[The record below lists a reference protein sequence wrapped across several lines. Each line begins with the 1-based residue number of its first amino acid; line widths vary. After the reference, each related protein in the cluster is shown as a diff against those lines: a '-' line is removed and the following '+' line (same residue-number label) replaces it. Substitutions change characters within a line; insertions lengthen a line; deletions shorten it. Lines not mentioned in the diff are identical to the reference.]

1 MRWPGPPPLLL
12 PAAAAAAMASLGP
25 HGVLGAPP
33 ARGSLPPGRGLLPP
47 PYAVVLI
54 SCSGLVAF
62 VLLLLT
68 CLCCKRGDV
77 GFKEFE
83 NPEGEEDSG
92 EFTPPA
98 EETSSSPSLP
108 DVYVLPLGEVGG
120 PTPPPPPTDPSKPPS
135 LSRQHLSYLQE
146 IGTGWFGKV
155 ILGELL
161 GDASPAQVV
170 VKELRAGAGAPE
182 QRRFLDEAQPYRSLQ
197 HPNLLQ
203 CLGLCGESG
212 PLLLVMEY
220 CQLGDLKRY
229 LRAQRGAGGG
239 TPELPPRDVATL
251 QRLALEVTLG
261 LRHLHRH
268 GYVHSDLALRNCL
281 LTSELTVRLGDYGL
295 AHSNYRED
303 YYVTP
308 ERLWVPLRW
317 VAPELLAE
325 TQGTLAVAE
334 QSKESNVWSL
344 GVTLWELFE
353 LGVQPY
359 QHLSDQELLGRLMRR
374 RPLALGRP
382 RLRLPHADS
391 WFGVLQS
398 CWRPPPQR
406 PSLEELHRR
415 LSTLLRG
422 PQGGSP
428 APAPP
433 PRPPSAFPLLDTFP
447 GPDPEDVL
455 TVTQS
460 SRGRLAF
467 ECLWERARG
476 GRSGGGPPLKN
487 RPSTLGTP
495 GVLPVLGARSP
506 SGTSEYYIRLEE
518 HEGGGDAGE
527 AMAPPAVP
535 SRRGGLNPFRGVQ
548 ETALMGGA
556 GEGWG
561 ERSSAGSTAGS
572 GGSSPRRPLACP
584 LCRGDEEGEDGDTP
598 PPPCTCALARADVV
612 RGWRER
618 GAPLRPRC
626 DSAGDDSSL
635 RAERGSLVE
644 CPAATEATEATETAG
659 HPGLWGAEGQGA
671 AVGQDE
677 VALWGQEGTAMT
689 KEVAP
694 GAQGM
699 SPLELKVAPW
709 GQERSS
715 SMQEGPPLAQGTSPL
730 ALEMAPWG
738 QERSLL
744 MQERP
749 PLTRE
754 VAPGSQGTSP
764 LELQV
769 APQGQERPPLMQGTS
784 PLALEMALWG
794 QQRSLLMQ
802 ERPPLTR
809 EVAPGTQGTP
819 PLELDV
825 APWGQQRSLLTQE
838 RPLLAQGTSPLAL
851 EMAPWGQERPPL
863 TRQVAPGAQGT
874 SPLASEVASW
884 GQDMSSLTQE
894 RPPLMQGTSPLALEM
909 APWGQERPPL
919 TREVAPGTQSP
930 SAPQMVPWG
939 QGMSPLTPETVP
951 GTQGTSPLA
960 PEMPPWGQERP
971 PLMGEVAP
979 SASERSPLALET
991 SPWGQE
997 TSLRGEA
1004 VPSTQG
1010 TSPLAAEMASWGQEM
1025 APSAQGM
1032 SPLAAETSPWAQEMA
1047 PTQEM
1052 LPREQGSSPWA
1063 YEMSPLARET
1073 VPGGHGTSPVTPE
1086 VSPWTQE
1093 MSPTPPEMAPG
1104 AQGTSPLSQEMLP
1117 SSQGTPP
1124 WTDMTVPGAQGT
1136 SPWSH
1141 WTDVTAPGAPGTSL
1155 WIQGTTPGAPGTSL
1169 REDFPRGGPWGPPP
1183 GSPFPGTG
1191 ILVAVAVPPLAALAE
1206 GPEEKVALVPGVLG
1220 DPPTVIPWP
1229 GGDTQGG
1236 GPRGGTGRCQGTSPK
1251 GSPEM
1256 SPKGSP
1262 ERCQGMSPEMSPKGS
1277 PEMCQGM
1284 SPEMS
1289 PKGSTAGS
1297 PERCQEK
1304 PPKRCQEMSLS
1315 GSPERCQETSP
1326 GMPPPN
1332 CPMTSSRQCPE
1343 GDTKRC
1349 PRRSPEKCPKRS
1361 PKGSLRRCPEM
1372 SPKASLEKVPKG
1384 SPRRCSKSPTG
1395 SPARSPKGSPGKGP
1409 PRSPKASPR
1418 RCQERA
1424 SRGSPRRL
1432 QEMSP
1437 KRCQEM
1443 TPKAAPKRCQEMSP
1457 RRRQEMSSRGSPRRL
1472 QEMSPKA
1479 SPRRCQEMMTPKA
1492 SPKKCQEI
1500 SPQGPQRRSPRGSPA
1515 KLPGGPS
1522 PKEPPKVSPA
1532 PRVSPPSPGQRPG
1545 DSGYETETSPS
1556 PAAGAGGSGT
1566 TKVAVTPGTQV
1577 SHRGQ
1582 GDRDG
1587 DVPGAT
1593 AEGGFVVQVCQEQL
1607 QVTLRED
1614 VTRNL
1619 LAPRGQDE
1627 HPEALAQGGASRGRV
1642 GDNGHGGGATD
1653 VPVPTPTPSSA
1664 DIRAKASRLSLP
1676 LPPLALRP
1684 FPRRGPRAPR
1694 WEAAEARGPP
1704 EEEEEEEEEDEEEE
1718 EEAEAEGA
1726 EAAGGGGAAE
1736 PAVPV
1741 VVTRWDGR
1749 GLRGLLKSPRA
1760 AAEAEAALARKRK
1773 MVSFFDDVTIYLF
1786 DQETPTNELSCQSA
1800 AEREGAEPDA
1810 FAPPDGVG
1818 GVFEWEEERDP
1829 PGPPLGGDPRRGTR
1843 FTVSPALEPPP
1854 GPP

>member
-1 MRWPGPPPLLL
+1 MG
-12 PAAAAAAMASLGP
+12 S
-25 HGVLGAPP
+25 AP
-33 ARGSLPPGRGLLPP
+33 
-47 PYAVVLI
+47 
-54 SCSGLVAF
+54 
-62 VLLLLT
+62 
-68 CLCCKRGDV
+68 
-77 GFKEFE
+77 
-83 NPEGEEDSG
+83 N
-92 EFTPPA
+92 
-98 EETSSSPSLP
+98 
-108 DVYVLPLGEVGG
+108 
-120 PTPPPPPTDPSKPPS
+120 PSKPPS

-428 APAPP
+428 APPPP

-476 GRSGGGPPLKN
+476 GRSGGGPPPQN

-518 HEGGGDAGE
+518 HEGGGDTGE

-677 VALWGQEGTAMT
+677 GALGATAGTRDIPFGIGDGP
-689 KEVAP
+689 VGP
-694 GAQGM
+694 R
-699 SPLELKVAPW
+699 KVFVDAREATTDKRGGTWFTRDIPF
-709 GQERSS
+709 GTTG
-715 SMQEGPPLAQGTSPL
+715 GPSG
-730 ALEMAPWG
+730 
-738 QERSLL
+738 
-744 MQERP
+744 
-749 PLTRE
+749 TRE
-754 VAPGSQGTSP
+754 ATIDARDIPFGIGDGLVGTTKVFVDAREATIDKRGGTWDTRDTPFGIGCGPMGTTEVFVDSREATVGTRDVPFGTGDGSMGPRETTADQTGGTWGTRDIP
-764 LELQV
+764 F
-769 APQGQERPPLMQGTS
+769 GIGGGLMGT
-784 PLALEMALWG
+784 
-794 QQRSLLMQ
+794 RHVIVD
-802 ERPPLTR
+802 TR
-809 EVAPGTQGTP
+809 EATVDARDVPFSTGDGPVGPREATIDQRGGTWDTIPFSTPDGPVGTRNVTFDTRNSAWDTRDVPSGTRDAPMGTRKATADGRGGTF
-819 PLELDV
+819 
-825 APWGQQRSLLTQE
+825 GI
-838 RPLLAQGTSPLAL
+838 
-851 EMAPWGQERPPL
+851 
-863 TRQVAPGAQGT
+863 
-874 SPLASEVASW
+874 
-884 GQDMSSLTQE
+884 
-894 RPPLMQGTSPLALEM
+894 
-909 APWGQERPPL
+909 
-919 TREVAPGTQSP
+919 REVPFGTGD
-930 SAPQMVPWG
+930 VP
-939 QGMSPLTPETVP
+939 V
-951 GTQGTSPLA
+951 GTRNVF
-960 PEMPPWGQERP
+960 ER
-971 PLMGEVAP
+971 
-979 SASERSPLALET
+979 R
-991 SPWGQE
+991 
-997 TSLRGEA
+997 
-1004 VPSTQG
+1004 
-1010 TSPLAAEMASWGQEM
+1010 
-1025 APSAQGM
+1025 GM

-1155 WIQGTTPGAPGTSL
+1155 WIQGMTPGAPGTSL

-1304 PPKRCQEMSLS
+1304 PPKRCQETSLS

-1332 CPMTSSRQCPE
+1332 CPMTSSGQCPE

-1627 HPEALAQGGASRGRV
+1627 HPEALAQGGGSRGRV

-1704 EEEEEEEEEDEEEE
+1704 EEEEEEEEDEEEE

-1810 FAPPDGVG
+1810 FAPPDGV
-1818 GVFEWEEERDP
+1818 VKPSKTIKHHW
-1829 PGPPLGGDPRRGTR
+1829 PGLGGRGNKRASSCGASHTRVHRGLPGAARAPRPTPLPCTHVCPHHATPRAHPGDPWG
-1843 FTVSPALEPPP
+1843 AA
-1854 GPP
+1854 GGGGA

>member
-428 APAPP
+428 APPPP

-476 GRSGGGPPLKN
+476 GRSGGGPPPQN

-677 VALWGQEGTAMT
+677 VALGATAGTRDIPFGIGDGP
-689 KEVAP
+689 VGP
-694 GAQGM
+694 R
-699 SPLELKVAPW
+699 KVFVDAREATTDKRGGTWFTRDIPF
-709 GQERSS
+709 GTTG
-715 SMQEGPPLAQGTSPL
+715 GPSG
-730 ALEMAPWG
+730 
-738 QERSLL
+738 
-744 MQERP
+744 
-749 PLTRE
+749 TRE
-754 VAPGSQGTSP
+754 ATIDARDIPFGIGDGLVGTTKVFVDAREATIDKRGGTWDTRDTPFGIGCGPMGTTEVFVDSREATVGTRDVPFGTGDGSMGPRETTADQTGGTWGTRDIP
-764 LELQV
+764 F
-769 APQGQERPPLMQGTS
+769 GIGGGLMGT
-784 PLALEMALWG
+784 
-794 QQRSLLMQ
+794 RHVIVD
-802 ERPPLTR
+802 TR
-809 EVAPGTQGTP
+809 EATVDARDVPFSTGDGPVGPREATIDQRGGTWDTIPFSTPDGPVGTRNVTFDTRNSAWDTRDVPSGTRDAPMGTRKATADGRGGTFGIREVPFGTGDVPVGTRNVFERRGSAQHTRDIPFGSRDGLMGSRDGTFGTRDVPFGSRDIPMGTRDGTYTRDVTQGTRVI
-819 PLELDV
+819 PLGIRNVTFGTRDS
-825 APWGQQRSLLTQE
+825 AWGTWDIPSD
-838 RPLLAQGTSPLAL
+838 
-851 EMAPWGQERPPL
+851 
-863 TRQVAPGAQGT
+863 TRG
-874 SPLASEVASW
+874 
-884 GQDMSSLTQE
+884 
-894 RPPLMQGTSPLALEM
+894 
-909 APWGQERPPL
+909 
-919 TREVAPGTQSP
+919 
-930 SAPQMVPWG
+930 VP
-939 QGMSPLTPETVP
+939 MD
-951 GTQGTSPLA
+951 
-960 PEMPPWGQERP
+960 
-971 PLMGEVAP
+971 
-979 SASERSPLALET
+979 
-991 SPWGQE
+991 
-997 TSLRGEA
+997 
-1004 VPSTQG
+1004 
-1010 TSPLAAEMASWGQEM
+1010 
-1025 APSAQGM
+1025 
-1032 SPLAAETSPWAQEMA
+1032 
-1047 PTQEM
+1047 
-1052 LPREQGSSPWA
+1052 PR
-1063 YEMSPLARET
+1063 
-1073 VPGGHGTSPVTPE
+1073 
-1086 VSPWTQE
+1086 
-1093 MSPTPPEMAPG
+1093 
-1104 AQGTSPLSQEMLP
+1104 
-1117 SSQGTPP
+1117 
-1124 WTDMTVPGAQGT
+1124 
-1136 SPWSH
+1136 
-1141 WTDVTAPGAPGTSL
+1141 DVTYPTRDGTWGTRDIPFVTRDAAFITRDAPLDRHDSARGTRDL
-1155 WIQGTTPGAPGTSL
+1155 PVVTLDRWRI
-1169 REDFPRGGPWGPPP
+1169 
-1183 GSPFPGTG
+1183 FPG
-1191 ILVAVAVPPLAALAE
+1191 
-1206 GPEEKVALVPGVLG
+1206 GVLG
-1220 DPPTVIPWP
+1220 DPHQGLPSQAPASSWPWLCHRWPHWPRVPRRRWPWYP
-1229 GGDTQGG
+1229 GFSGTPPRSSPGQAGTPKVAAQGG
-1236 GPRGGTGRCQGTSPK
+1236 AQGGAKGHPQRGLQRCPQRDPQRGAKGCPQRCPQRDPQRCAKGCPQRCPQRGPQQGLQRGAKRSPQRDVKRCPCQGPQRGAK
-1251 GSPEM
+1251 RHP
-1256 SPKGSP
+1256 
-1262 ERCQGMSPEMSPKGS
+1262 QG
-1277 PEMCQGM
+1277 C
-1284 SPEMS
+1284 
-1289 PKGSTAGS
+1289 
-1297 PERCQEK
+1297 
-1304 PPKRCQEMSLS
+1304 
-1315 GSPERCQETSP
+1315 
-1326 GMPPPN
+1326 PPPN

-1810 FAPPDGVG
+1810 FAPPDGV
-1818 GVFEWEEERDP
+1818 VKPSKTIKHHW
-1829 PGPPLGGDPRRGTR
+1829 PGLGGRGNKRASSCGASHTRVHRGLPGAARAPRPTPLALHTR
-1843 FTVSPALEPPP
+1843 VPPP
-1854 GPP
+1854 CHPTRSSW

>member
-1 MRWPGPPPLLL
+1 
-12 PAAAAAAMASLGP
+12 MASLGP

-476 GRSGGGPPLKN
+476 GRSGGGPPPQN

-677 VALWGQEGTAMT
+677 VALGATAGTRDIPFGIGDGP
-689 KEVAP
+689 VGP
-694 GAQGM
+694 R
-699 SPLELKVAPW
+699 KVFVDAREATTDKRGGTWFTRDIPF
-709 GQERSS
+709 GTTG
-715 SMQEGPPLAQGTSPL
+715 GPSG
-730 ALEMAPWG
+730 
-738 QERSLL
+738 
-744 MQERP
+744 
-749 PLTRE
+749 TRE
-754 VAPGSQGTSP
+754 ATIDARDIPFGIGDGLVGTTKVFVDAREATIDKRGGTWDTRDTPFGIGCGPMGTTEVFVDSREATVGTRDVPFGTGDGSMGPRETTADQTGGTWGTRDIP
-764 LELQV
+764 F
-769 APQGQERPPLMQGTS
+769 GIGGGLMGT
-784 PLALEMALWG
+784 
-794 QQRSLLMQ
+794 RHVIVD
-802 ERPPLTR
+802 TR
-809 EVAPGTQGTP
+809 EATVDARDVPFSTGDGPVGPREATIDQRGGTWDTIPFSTP
-819 PLELDV
+819 D
-825 APWGQQRSLLTQE
+825 
-838 RPLLAQGTSPLAL
+838 
-851 EMAPWGQERPPL
+851 
-863 TRQVAPGAQGT
+863 
-874 SPLASEVASW
+874 
-884 GQDMSSLTQE
+884 
-894 RPPLMQGTSPLALEM
+894 
-909 APWGQERPPL
+909 
-919 TREVAPGTQSP
+919 
-930 SAPQMVPWG
+930 
-939 QGMSPLTPETVP
+939 
-951 GTQGTSPLA
+951 
-960 PEMPPWGQERP
+960 
-971 PLMGEVAP
+971 
-979 SASERSPLALET
+979 
-991 SPWGQE
+991 
-997 TSLRGEA
+997 
-1004 VPSTQG
+1004 
-1010 TSPLAAEMASWGQEM
+1010 AEMASWGQEM

-1532 PRVSPPSPGQRPG
+1532 PRVSPPSPGQCPG

-1810 FAPPDGVG
+1810 FAPPDGV
-1818 GVFEWEEERDP
+1818 VKPSKTIKHHW
-1829 PGPPLGGDPRRGTR
+1829 PGLGGRGNKRASSCGASHTRVHRGLPGAAHAPRPTPLPCTHVCPHHATPRAHPGDPWG
-1843 FTVSPALEPPP
+1843 AA
-1854 GPP
+1854 GGGGA